1 MRTILNY
8 IFLGGLMIFSEA
20 SETKKIVEKEIQF
33 SWKFENHFLQIEL
46 ESKSAGW
53 FAVGFNES
61 SDLKGTKLFMASIDR
76 GKLNLSERQIIDIGI
91 HKSLTELGL
100 IEEKTIIDFSETKNR
115 KYLKFKIPVKSKNQ
129 FSKDFQSGKVF
140 HILLAYSL
148 ENDFSHHSIYRTSV
162 KIVL

>member
-1 MRTILNY
+1 MKILFLY
-8 IFLGGLMIFSEA
+8 AFLGGLMIFSEA
-20 SETKKIVEKEIQF
+20 NETKKIVEKEIQF

-46 ESKSAGW
+46 ESKSPGW

-61 SDLKGTKLFMASIDR
+61 SDLKGTKLFMASIDHGR
-76 GKLNLSERQIIDIGI
+76 LNLSERQIIDIGI

-100 IEEKTIIDFSETKNR
+100 TEEKTIIDFSETKTV
-115 KYLKFKIPVKSKNQ
+115 KFLKFKIPIQTRNK